1 MPQNNI
7 TTGIIT
13 SIMTQSKAVDP
24 TSYSCIPQA
33 KHPFKEKHQLK
44 NLRRVVPRRI
54 SVVSSP
60 KRTIDTPTDV
70 RHKAVRF
77 PYEVATV
84 VTFDKVD
91 QKEAGNIWYSE
102 EENQVLANDCLKCI
116 IAIREAYQN
125 NGNLDDSEHTDLG
138 LERHILPEQAKAY
151 RAAVEAHARR
161 VLRRFAVVISNAA
174 A

>member
-1 MPQNNI
+1 
-7 TTGIIT
+7 
-13 SIMTQSKAVDP
+13 MTQSSTVNP
-24 TSYSCIPQA
+24 ISSCIAQA
-33 KHPFKEKHQLK
+33 KHPFKEKYQLK
-44 NLRRVVPRRI
+44 NVRRVVPRRT
-54 SVVSSP
+54 SVLASP
-60 KRTIDTPTDV
+60 RRTIDPPTDV
-70 RHKAVRF
+70 QHKAVRF
-77 PYEVATV
+77 PYQVATV

-91 QKEAGNIWYSE
+91 QKEAGNIWYSA
-102 EENQVLANDCLKCI
+102 EENQVLANDCLKSI

-161 VLRRFAVVISNAA
+161 VLRRVADVRSNAA